1 MLSDFIK
8 YLMKNYS
15 ATISDLSETG
25 GMNEY
30 CEKIP
35 GKSFIK
41 DKFRM
46 IDVDLLACKVP
57 GPNLSSVDGLYVKEK
72 NGQMTF
78 YLIEFK
84 KMDLDNP
91 QNIVKSYYFLD
102 SYRNLCKKECQFSK
116 VYGMSRENLK
126 DRMQVNL
133 ELKPL
138 NTLMLIHR
146 LYIQYEAYEKSD
158 KRFSYHIWEN
168 YTEDFS
174 ENDNILSEFSNIKY
188 HYIIVYE
195 EDKSFSPN
203 PYNEGERIRN
213 YFDFLEKLKPY
224 PFTKAF
230 QVNSDDFKYEI
241 LVKIKS

>member
-1 MLSDFIK
+1 MLSDFID

-15 ATISDLSETG
+15 ATITELSETG
-25 GMNEY
+25 GMNKY
-30 CEKIP
+30 CEKLP
-35 GKSFIK
+35 GKHFIE
-41 DKFRM
+41 DEFRM
-46 IDVDLLACKVP
+46 IDVDLLACILP
-57 GPNLSSVDGLYVKEK
+57 GHNLSSVDGLYVKEQ

-84 KMDLDNP
+84 KMDLNNP

-102 SYRNLCKKECQFSK
+102 SYRTLCKQDCQFSK
-116 VYGMSRENLK
+116 VYDESRENLK
-126 DRMQVNL
+126 DRIQVNL

-158 KRFSYHIWEN
+158 QRFPYHFWED
-168 YTEDFS
+168 YTKDFS
-174 ENDNILSEFSNIKY
+174 ENEDILSEFSNIKY
-188 HYIIVYE
+188 QYIIVYE
-195 EDKSFSPN
+195 EDRGFSPN
-203 PYNEGERIRN
+203 PYNDGERIRD
-213 YFDFLEKLKPY
+213 YFSFLEKLKPY

-230 QVNSDDFKYEI
+230 QVNSDDFKYET